1 MALISDDIVIAVITK
16 QLDNIYPRIVALDT
30 HSTQS
35 RYAFIMMRLFK
46 ALFDVIENDDCI
58 EIYKVDYQLESAL
71 PTLHLISSSNVDD
84 KLLEALFDDFTPLLR
99 RVAAGKR
106 LDSHPLNCE

>member
-58 EIYKVDYQLESAL
+58 KS
-71 PTLHLISSSNVDD
+71 T
-84 KLLEALFDDFTPLLR
+84 K
-99 RVAAGKR
+99 
-106 LDSHPLNCE
+106 